1 LGAHGEYIESMA
13 ELGPALARAKAHDG
27 PALLCVRTSTAAN
40 LALPNSIG
48 GRFFEVYFGPT
59 P

>member
-1 LGAHGEYIESMA
+1 LE
-13 ELGPALARAKAHDG
+13 PALTRAKAHDG
-27 PALLCVRTSTAAN
+27 PSLLCVRTSAAAN
-40 LALPNSIG
+40 LALPASIG